1 MPARASSW
9 AGMSFECST
18 ETGIVMRGL
27 RAVCLAAAVV
37 WLTPGIALAVEN
49 VPAEMREK
57 LEICAAC
64 HGPNGVS
71 PNQDVPSLAAQPD
84 IFTQWQLV
92 YMRDGTR
99 KVEAMEEVVKGMT
112 DSDIRFY
119 GSYFASLP
127 PPVPEHP
134 KLNDAESAEVLNLM
148 KPRRC
153 ANCHDDTMAGKGEM
167 PRLAGQRADYLVK
180 ALRDYRS
187 NARRGRGQAVM
198 VEMVSTMTEN
208 DIKILAEYLSRL
220 P

>member
-1 MPARASSW
+1 MPAQASSW
-9 AGMSFECST
+9 AGMSFERCT
-18 ETGIVMRGL
+18 EAGIVMRGF
-27 RAVCLAAAVV
+27 RAIYLAAAVA
-37 WLTPGIALAVEN
+37 WLTPGIAVAAEN
-49 VPAEMREK
+49 VPADMREK
-57 LEICAAC
+57 LETCAAC

-71 PNQDVPSLAAQPD
+71 PNPEVPSLAAQPD

-99 KVEAMEEVVKGMT
+99 KVEAMEVVVKGMT
-112 DSDIRFY
+112 DGDIRFY
-119 GSYFASLP
+119 GSYFAALAA
-127 PPVPEHP
+127 PVPEHP

-167 PRLAGQRADYLVK
+167 PRLAGQREDYLIK
-180 ALRDYRS
+180 ALRDFRS

-198 VEMVSTMTEN
+198 VEMVSTLTEN

>member
-1 MPARASSW
+1 MQSHW
-9 AGMSFECST
+9 AVF
-18 ETGIVMRGL
+18 V
-27 RAVCLAAAVV
+27 AAAPFCLAPSAAF
-37 WLTPGIALAVEN
+37 AAAD
-49 VPAEMREK
+49 VPVEMREK
-57 LEICAAC
+57 LETCAAC

-71 PNQDVPSLAAQPD
+71 PNQQVPSLAAQPD

-134 KLNDAESAEVLNLM
+134 KPTEAESAEVLNLI

-153 ANCHDDTMAGKGEM
+153 ASCHDDTMAGKGEM
-167 PRLAGQRADYLVK
+167 PRLAGQREDYLVK
-180 ALRDYRS
+180 AFRDYRT
-187 NARRGRGQAVM
+187 NVRRGRGQAVM
-198 VEMVSTMTEN
+198 VEMVSTLTEN

>member
-1 MPARASSW
+1 
-9 AGMSFECST
+9 
-18 ETGIVMRGL
+18 MRGL
-27 RAVCLAAAVV
+27 CAISLAAVVV
-37 WLTPGIALAVEN
+37 WLTGIAVAAQN

-57 LEICAAC
+57 LDACAAC
-64 HGPNGVS
+64 HGENDVS

-99 KVEAMEEVVKGMT
+99 KVEAMEEVVKNMT

-127 PPVPEHP
+127 PPVPEHSRP
-134 KLNDAESAEVLNLM
+134 AEAESAEVINLM

-153 ANCHDDTMAGKGEM
+153 ANCHDEAMAGKGEM
-167 PRLAGQRADYLVK
+167 PRLAGQREDYLVK

-187 NARRGRGQAVM
+187 NARRGRGQAAM
-198 VEMVSTMTEN
+198 VEMVSTLTDN
-208 DIKILAEYLSRL
+208 DIKLLANYLSRL

>member
-1 MPARASSW
+1 
-9 AGMSFECST
+9 MSFECSI
-18 ETGIVMRGL
+18 EAGIVMRSL
-27 RAVCLAAAVV
+27 RAVCLAAAVA
-37 WLTPGIALAVEN
+37 WLTPGLAVAAEN
-49 VPAEMREK
+49 IPAEMREK
-57 LEICAAC
+57 LETCAAC

-127 PPVPEHP
+127 PPAPEHS
-134 KLNDAESAEVLNLM
+134 KLSDAESAEVLNLM

-167 PRLAGQRADYLVK
+167 PRLAGQREDYLIK

-208 DIKILAEYLSRL
+208 DIKILAAYLSRL

>member
-1 MPARASSW
+1 
-9 AGMSFECST
+9 
-18 ETGIVMRGL
+18 MRGL
-27 RAVCLAAAVV
+27 CAISLAAVVV
-37 WLTPGIALAVEN
+37 WLTGIAVAAQN

-57 LEICAAC
+57 LDACAAC
-64 HGPNGVS
+64 HGENGVS

-99 KVEAMEEVVKGMT
+99 KVEAMEEVVKNMT

-127 PPVPEHP
+127 PPVPEHSRP
-134 KLNDAESAEVLNLM
+134 AEAESAEVINLM

-153 ANCHDDTMAGKGEM
+153 ANCHDEAMAGKGEM
-167 PRLAGQRADYLVK
+167 PRLAGQREDYLVK

-187 NARRGRGQAVM
+187 NARRGRGQAAM
-198 VEMVSTMTEN
+198 VEMVSTLTDN
-208 DIKILAEYLSRL
+208 DIKLLANYLSRL

>member
-1 MPARASSW
+1 MPAQASSW

-18 ETGIVMRGL
+18 EAGIVMRGL
-27 RAVCLAAAVV
+27 RAVYLAAALV
-37 WLTPGIALAVEN
+37 WLTPGIALAAEN

-57 LEICAAC
+57 LETCAAC

-71 PNQDVPSLAAQPD
+71 PNQEVPSLAAQPD

-127 PPVPEHP
+127 APVPEHP

-180 ALRDYRS
+180 AFRDYRS

>member
-1 MPARASSW
+1 LSCR
-9 AGMSFECST
+9 
-18 ETGIVMRGL
+18 RG
-27 RAVCLAAAVV
+27 CLAHTSHRCCGRSYSA
-37 WLTPGIALAVEN
+37 GD
-49 VPAEMREK
+49 EK
-57 LEICAAC
+57 LETCAAC
-64 HGPNGVS
+64 HGPDGVS
-71 PNQDVPSLAAQPD
+71 PNQEVPSLAAQPD

-127 PPVPEHP
+127 PPVPEHAKP
-134 KLNDAESAEVLNLM
+134 DEAESAEVLNLI

-153 ANCHDDTMAGKGEM
+153 ANCHDDSMAGKGEM
-167 PRLAGQRADYLVK
+167 PRLAGQREDYLVK

-198 VEMVSTMTEN
+198 VEMVSTLTDN
-208 DIKILAEYLSRL
+208 DIKLLAQYLSRL